1 MNRIPPHNDLGGV
14 PAGRTARRGHR
25 LLPVVATAVV
35 AFALAAGAAEA
46 AIVNPPANGHGVLV
60 FPVRDFVTGTGYTA
74 GQKVTV
80 NVVRN
85 GVVIGTANATAD
97 GTGTVLVNHPGGD
110 CWLNTTPDIMAGD
123 VAEILTDA
131 VTPVGDATTTAN
143 VVVTQP
149 ATNVAGTVVV
159 KGTAKDAA
167 GNPLPFG
174 ELQQRMIS
182 KTLFNVNG
190 RRDLRAPGDGT
201 LSYDAPGS
209 INWTATYTGLSAAD
223 IAIMTAAESRM
234 LWLGPTPL
242 LVNQSTLYEFGQIP
256 GPVAGCAAPL
266 AATGITSVSRTV
278 VNSANVGTDL
288 AVSGVAQSA
297 AISVVVKTPAG
308 VANAA
313 VLSPGPAGT
322 ETWSATI
329 PAAQLAAL
337 PQGPFAVTAT
347 FTGLGAPAAPDTRTV
362 TKDTVAPPAP
372 TATPA
377 AGTFD
382 AAQAVT
388 LSDADPTAQIH
399 FTVDG
404 TMPTAASP
412 ILMGQ
417 LQVTASQTIQAL
429 AVDPAGNAGPVA
441 SFAFTVAPPAPAA
454 PPAARPAP
462 PVVQPAVQPQT
473 PAPTQARTLA
483 VSLAPGQRASLHAL
497 RSGKVAIVNVQVAI
511 DQAATL
517 AVSAMDSKA
526 HKRLALLK
534 GTRLGTTIG
543 RGATIAYTAT
553 SGGIVKLKLR
563 IAVSQLRKGRSYL
576 IIVSGFTASGVRSK
590 LMIPFTA

>member
-1 MNRIPPHNDLGGV
+1 
-14 PAGRTARRGHR
+14 
-25 LLPVVATAVV
+25 
-35 AFALAAGAAEA
+35 
-46 AIVNPPANGHGVLV
+46 
-60 FPVRDFVTGTGYTA
+60 
-74 GQKVTV
+74 
-80 NVVRN
+80 
-85 GVVIGTANATAD
+85 
-97 GTGTVLVNHPGGD
+97 
-110 CWLNTTPDIMAGD
+110 
-123 VAEILTDA
+123 
-131 VTPVGDATTTAN
+131 
-143 VVVTQP
+143 
-149 ATNVAGTVVV
+149 
-159 KGTAKDAA
+159 
-167 GNPLPFG
+167 
-174 ELQQRMIS
+174 
-182 KTLFNVNG
+182 
-190 RRDLRAPGDGT
+190 
-201 LSYDAPGS
+201 
-209 INWTATYTGLSAAD
+209 
-223 IAIMTAAESRM
+223 
-234 LWLGPTPL
+234 
-242 LVNQSTLYEFGQIP
+242 
-256 GPVAGCAAPL
+256 
-266 AATGITSVSRTV
+266 

-288 AVSGVAQSA
+288 VVSGVAQSA
-297 AISVVVKTPAG
+297 AISVVVNTPAG
-308 VANAA
+308 AANAA
-313 VLSPGPAGT
+313 VFSPGPAGT

-388 LSDADPTAQIH
+388 VSDADPTAQIH

-412 ILMGQ
+412 ILLGQ

-441 SFAFTVAPPAPAA
+441 SFAFTIAPPAPAA
-454 PPAARPAP
+454 PPAP

-473 PAPTQARTLA
+473 PAPTQAKTLA

-497 RSGKVAIVNVQVAI
+497 RSGKVAIVNAQVAI